1 MESGDTLRSVRS
13 SDPDSEKNH
22 EKPVEAS
29 SSLLSLTFSFDGRLD
44 PGSVFGR
51 VEVSHRHH
59 SGVCELRFL
68 QRTKGDMLP
77 HRPLLTV
84 STVAPVGKKER

>member
-1 MESGDTLRSVRS
+1 MESGETLRSVRS
-13 SDPDSEKNH
+13 SDLDSKNH
-22 EKPVEAS
+22 EKPAEAS

-59 SGVCELRFL
+59 SGVCGLRFL

-77 HRPLLTV
+77 HRPLLIV